1 MYART
6 FRKLTQ
12 YYCDAWK
19 LLSAR
24 FKQATATELVQR
36 RNSWKSLVTLPV
48 FVVARSVAWKV
59 AMASEEKPKKK
70 RTQSKEKYV
79 TTLEAKAPHYL
90 NSLKVRWEQLH
101 EIPGLFA
108 YQLEKT
114 RQSRVLPGKYQFYTE
129 LNPDRTLKRRIPQTI
144 ENLNPTFKPKQ
155 FNFNK
160 VDALEVMMTIDDVD
174 NTDVQMIINRSPLTR
189 FHTVVCPDVKNNL
202 VQRITAHS
210 LKFCISFMRGLDDSD
225 IRMGYNSPGALASVN
240 HLHFHLLYLPRDLYI
255 NNVELQE
262 LAGGYVYRLSQ
273 SMPTEAI
280 CVVFEANDDEAEV
293 QEKVNNLQKLA
304 NWMCGQNIPH
314 NLFITQDRRPGKRG
328 SVQVFVFARSHY
340 CVNKDLADFNV
351 GFCEL
356 AGYIPVGNS
365 EKLDNLTEPLVIK
378 RIREVTGTAPQAL
391 YTRMKQ
397 IVDGE
402 DQSIWDQPLTL

>member
-1 MYART
+1 
-6 FRKLTQ
+6 
-12 YYCDAWK
+12 
-19 LLSAR
+19 
-24 FKQATATELVQR
+24 
-36 RNSWKSLVTLPV
+36 
-48 FVVARSVAWKV
+48 
-59 AMASEEKPKKK
+59 MASEEKPKKK

-160 VDALEVMMTIDDVD
+160 VDALEVMLTIDDVD

-202 VQRITAHS
+202 VQKITAHS

-280 CVVFEANDDEAEV
+280 CVVFEANDDEVEV